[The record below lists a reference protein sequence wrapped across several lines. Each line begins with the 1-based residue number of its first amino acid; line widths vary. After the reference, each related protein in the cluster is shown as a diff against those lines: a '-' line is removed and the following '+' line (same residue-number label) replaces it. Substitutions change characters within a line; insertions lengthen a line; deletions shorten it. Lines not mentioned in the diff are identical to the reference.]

1 MYDVEGRSGGGWKRI
16 VLWVSVGLVVALL
29 ATAGGFYLWFRAQV
43 SEANQRVPE
52 EVMAV
57 LSDEP
62 GSTLV
67 STGESP
73 ESPSAMNLLVI
84 GSDRRPNE
92 EGSYGLSD
100 TIILVHIDPDNDY
113 LSVLSL
119 PRDLRVDVPGYGK
132 EKINAA
138 YSFGGAGLSIET
150 IQLVTGVDI
159 DHYMEVGFEA
169 FKDTTDALGG
179 VYVEVDR
186 RYYYQ
191 DPLWEQIDLQ
201 PGYQL
206 MGGADAL
213 DYVRFRHDRNMDF
226 GRMERQ
232 QRFLSELREQAM
244 GWNLPL
250 KLPRLVSA
258 LFSNIATDLV
268 ADDFIKLAWWLVGL
282 DGSRI
287 RQLTFVG
294 DTATIAGASYVLLDE
309 EALAKAV
316 GEFLTVPSAEGVTAT
331 TPVEPAPGQA
341 STTTTTVAEPEL
353 EGLEIDLLS
362 ANGRGGGE
370 AAAAAE
376 WLGSLGA
383 TVVEVGTAEEPA
395 AVTAVQYPSGLAAD
409 AERVAE
415 VVHVGSVDRDKSLA
429 RITVILGDDFAL
441 PAEYAL
447 PLSPDNVPSSGAWK
461 TIAQMVPYPVM
472 APSYIPQGYWFVQRR
487 PAEGATYDIEV
498 DDVTKPAFTMLYRL
512 IHDGDPADQYM
523 SITETPWLEAPAAAK
538 GRQVVYDGAVFTVVG
553 SSEKVARVWWKT
565 DDVLYWVSNT
575 LSHLLSEEE
584 MLAIARC
591 MVRIPD

>member
-1 MYDVEGRSGGGWKRI
+1 
-16 VLWVSVGLVVALL
+16 
-29 ATAGGFYLWFRAQV
+29 V

-52 EVMAV
+52 EVMVA

-92 EGSYGLSD
+92 EGQNGRSD

-119 PRDLRVDVPGYGK
+119 PRDLRVNVPGHGM

-138 YSFGGAGLSIET
+138 YSFGGAALCIKTVE
-150 IQLVTGVDI
+150 QVTGVDI
-159 DHYMEVGFEA
+159 DHYMEVDFGA
-169 FKDTTDALGG
+169 FSDMTNALGG
-179 VYVEVDR
+179 VYVDVDR
-186 RYYYQ
+186 RYYSQNPDYE
-191 DPLWEQIDLQ
+191 LIDLQ

-232 QRFLSELREQAM
+232 QRFLSEVREQAM
-244 GWNLPL
+244 GWNLTL
-250 KLPRLVSA
+250 RLPRLVSA
-258 LFSNIATDLV
+258 LFSNIATDLA
-268 ADDFIKLAWWLVGL
+268 ADDFIKLAWWLIGM

-287 RQLTFVG
+287 RQLTVVG
-294 DTATIAGASYVLLDE
+294 DTATIAGGSYVLLDE

-316 GEFLTVPSAEGVTAT
+316 GEFQTPPSAGGSTTTTSAEPSSGTAT
-331 TPVEPAPGQA
+331 
-341 STTTTTVAEPEL
+341 TTTTTVAEPAL
-353 EGLEIDLLS
+353 EGLEIDVLS
-362 ANGRGGGE
+362 ANGRKGE

-383 TVVEVGTAEEPA
+383 TVVKVGSAEAPA
-395 AVTAVQYPSGLAAD
+395 VMTAVRYPSGLATK

-415 VVHVGSVDRDKSLA
+415 MVSSGSADIDRSLA
-429 RITVILGDDFAL
+429 RITVILGDDFTL
-441 PAEYAL
+441 PPEYAL
-447 PLSPDNVPSSGAWK
+447 PLSPDNVPGAAGWK

-472 APSYIPQGYWFVQRR
+472 APSYLPLGYVCAQRR

-498 DDVTKPAFTMLYRL
+498 GGGTEPAFTVLYRL
-512 IHDGDPADQYM
+512 TDRGEPTDQYM
-523 SITETPWLEAPAAAK
+523 SITETTWLDAPAAAA
-538 GRQVVYDGAVFTVVG
+538 GRQVTYDGTVFTVVG
-553 SSEKVARVWWKT
+553 SSERVARVWWKT
-565 DDVLYWVSNT
+565 DNVLYWVSNT
-575 LSHLLSEEE
+575 LSHLLSGEEL
-584 MLAIARC
+584 LAIARS
-591 MVRIPD
+591 MVRIPA